1 MNIKI
6 LCAAILFSVSL
17 SAQNYGTVWHFG
29 NNAGMSF
36 ANCTPFLLETGSNS
50 GFEGC
55 SSVCDNTGQLLFYT
69 NSDNVWDRQ
78 NNIMPNSPL
87 VSSSGTLSQVLII
100 PRPGNPNRYFV
111 FTTMIQAQSSLSL
124 QYHEIDITLNNGLGD
139 VLNKNN
145 VLSNVTVT
153 EQVAATWHNNGT
165 DIWVMTH
172 EYGTNAF
179 MAFLVTASGVSSTPV
194 ISSVGPAHVACISN
208 INARGQI
215 KFSPDGTKL
224 AFNANGVASN
234 NATNLLA
241 LFDFN
246 AATGTVS
253 NPLALPFSRGEFGL
267 SFSPDNSKLYGTT
280 WKAFGFTQNDYDYL
294 YQFDLSSGNPA
305 TIAASRQ
312 VIDSTTLSP
321 GYGDIKIG
329 PDGRIY
335 VARNTS
341 NYLSVIQNPNLPG
354 LTCNY
359 ISNGFL
365 LGAATCRFGL
375 NNYIEYQSYCSPSG
389 INEVAAQEVVVF
401 PNPAAHEIH
410 ILVPSSI
417 KGGYTF
423 SLLDVN
429 GKRVHQQTGRG
440 QNELLIRCDEL
451 PAGLY
456 FYCIEAE
463 QNVRFSG
470 KIRIN

>member
-1 MNIKI
+1 MNKT
-6 LCAAILFSVSL
+6 LLFFLLL
-17 SAQNYGTVWHFG
+17 SINAFAQNYGTVWHFG

-55 SSVCDNTGQLLFYT
+55 SSISDNNGQLLFYT

-100 PRPGNPNRYFV
+100 PRPGNVNRYFV
-111 FTTMIQAQSSLSL
+111 FTTMIQAQASLSL
-124 QYHEIDITLNNGLGD
+124 QYHEIDMTLNNGLGD

-153 EQVAATWHNNGT
+153 EQVAATWHSNGT

-194 ISSVGPAHVACISN
+194 ISAVGPAHVACISN
-208 INARGQI
+208 MNARGQI

-246 AATGTVS
+246 AATGAVS

-294 YQFDLSSGNPA
+294 YQFDLSSGNPT

-312 VIDSTTLSP
+312 VIDSTALTT
-321 GYGDIKIG
+321 GYGDLKIG

-335 VARNTS
+335 VARNSS
-341 NYLSVIQNPNLPG
+341 NYLGVIQNPNLAG
-354 LTCNY
+354 SSCNY

-365 LGAATCRFGL
+365 LGAATCRYGL
-375 NNYIEYQSYCSPSG
+375 NNYIEYQNYCTPNG
-389 INEVAAQEVVVF
+389 INEMATQEALLF
-401 PNPAAHEIH
+401 PNPAADEIH
-410 ILVPSSI
+410 ILLPAAL
-417 KGGYTF
+417 KGEFTI
-423 SLLDVN
+423 SLMDIN
-429 GKRVHQQTGRG
+429 GKQVHQQSGR
-440 QNELLIRCDEL
+440 NESDVLIRCDAL
-451 PAGLY
+451 PAGMY
-456 FYCIEAE
+456 FYRIEAE
-463 QNVRFSG
+463 HRVRFSG
-470 KIRIN
+470 KLIVN